1 MSKAGEPLVRPG
13 QVLRTL
19 SEDAAAAMTKAWMQ
33 VYGRRGQGLNMKD
46 FMWHVFSGGG
56 YDCVSGQEALA
67 AYATRQAA
75 EYVVLSND
83 RRTVF
88 VTDVRP
94 DRAALSDYMVFPSN
108 LAWTMAFTHEDGWL
122 GPYFAVH
129 PDAAR
134 LEADIL
140 AGIRKKQQIEAARAK
155 GWI

>member
-1 MSKAGEPLVRPG
+1 MSKAEEPLVRPG

-19 SEDAAAAMTKAWMQ
+19 SEDEAAALTKAWMQ

-56 YDCVSGQEALA
+56 FDCLSGQEALT
-67 AYATRQAA
+67 AYVTRQAA

-83 RRTVF
+83 RRTAF

-94 DRAALSDYMVFPSN
+94 DRAALSDYMVFPRN

-129 PDAAR
+129 PDALR
-134 LEADIL
+134 LEADNL
-140 AGIRKKQQIEAARAK
+140 AGIRKKQQVEAARAK